1 MVDAMCHSLGHLE
14 EFDRPPRRPKAR
26 VSQKRTASIYWSAGT
41 TPRGQRVVY
50 GVHRLADGDGAPWL
64 IFGSIDDGAGHP
76 IPLTEVCRFARKG
89 DAVAMA
95 FAMQAEADQQLA
107 RFYIAGDQ

>member
-1 MVDAMCHSLGHLE
+1 MCHSLDPLE

-26 VSQKRTASIYWSAGT
+26 VPQKRTPPIYWSAGT
-41 TPRGQRVVY
+41 TPRGQRIVY
-50 GVHRLADGDGAPWL
+50 GVHRIAGGDCAPWL
-64 IFGSIDDGAGHP
+64 IFGSIDDGEHRP
-76 IPLTEVCRFARKG
+76 IPLTDVCRFARKG

-107 RFYIAGDQ
+107 RFYIAGGDL